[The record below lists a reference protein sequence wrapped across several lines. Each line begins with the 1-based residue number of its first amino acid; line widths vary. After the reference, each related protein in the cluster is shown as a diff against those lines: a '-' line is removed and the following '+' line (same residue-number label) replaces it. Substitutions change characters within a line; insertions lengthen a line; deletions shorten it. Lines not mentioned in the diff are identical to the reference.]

1 MGGSFGL
8 PWSVRLSPFV
18 IASSGRPFNI
28 ITGIDSNG
36 DLQFT
41 ERPAFAT
48 DLTRPSVRLTRFG
61 AFDLDPLPG
70 QPNIP
75 RNYGAGPAFFNVNLT
90 LSKTFGFG
98 GGKNSDAAAN
108 QAPQQQQR
116 GASGP
121 PPFGGVGGRR
131 GGGGGGRG
139 GGGMFGG
146 GGLTDKP
153 YNLTLLVRA
162 QNLLNRNN
170 PGLPI
175 GNLSSPLFGQSNNS
189 AGFFGFFG
197 GGGGG
202 GNASTGNRRIE
213 LGVRFSF

>member
-1 MGGSFGL
+1 
-8 PWSVRLSPFV
+8 
-18 IASSGRPFNI
+18 
-28 ITGIDSNG
+28 
-36 DLQFT
+36 
-41 ERPAFAT
+41 
-48 DLTRPSVRLTRFG
+48 
-61 AFDLDPLPG
+61 
-70 QPNIP
+70 
-75 RNYGAGPAFFNVNLT
+75 
-90 LSKTFGFG
+90 
-98 GGKNSDAAAN
+98 
-108 QAPQQQQR
+108 
-116 GASGP
+116 
-121 PPFGGVGGRR
+121 
-131 GGGGGGRG
+131 
-139 GGGMFGG
+139 MFGG